1 MALWQDGYC
10 LRSRSARSSQNCFS
24 VSYDICNAH
33 VVRGKNQLCLINNFF
48 LFFVAAVVI
57 ELVIKYKT
65 LPVPCCQFSDIL
77 DFYSG
82 HLYTAARQEHAHTKN
97 ERKYDMFF
105 HRTS

>member
-1 MALWQDGYC
+1 MFLTKQDFQKNV
-10 LRSRSARSSQNCFS
+10 SRHDGKSKIVVKFHGVPIYTFCQDISFRESMMLAETI
-24 VSYDICNAH
+24 VSEILD
-33 VVRGKNQLCLINNFF
+33 GKNKTALMRIN
-48 LFFVAAVVI
+48 
-57 ELVIKYKT
+57 
-65 LPVPCCQFSDIL
+65 DIL